1 MISSRVVEY
10 VFFFGLLGIVA
21 YIVWEMVSP
30 FVSALALAAIIV
42 TICYPMYCRIVK
54 LMPKQ
59 NEALGALV
67 TTLVVLVLVIIPF
80 LFVTQALVREAV
92 AVYNIVSADQL
103 VLVERLN
110 AFETRVE
117 EFAPNF
123 ELDFSQFLQQGA
135 QFTQSRLGSFFA
147 GTASTLFLFFIA
159 MIGTFYFF
167 KDGRE
172 FTKTLITVSP
182 LPDDQDEKILSRLA
196 IAIRSVATGVVLI
209 ALIQG
214 SLTAFG
220 LWFLG
225 FERYV
230 LWGTIAAFGALIPGV
245 GTSVV
250 LIPAIIFLAVT
261 GAYIKM
267 IVLIIWGMLA
277 VGLIDNLL
285 GPYLLSRGN
294 KIHPFSMLIAVLGG
308 IAFFGPIGF
317 IVGPVMLSLLLVL
330 LELYNTHINYP
341 KDV

>member
-1 MISSRVVEY
+1 MVSSRVVEY

-21 YIVWEMVSP
+21 YIVWQILAP

-42 TICYPMYCRIVK
+42 TICYPMYRRIVHH
-54 LMPKQ
+54 MPRQ

-67 TTLVVLVLVIIPF
+67 TTLVVLVIVIIPF
-80 LFVTQALVREAV
+80 LFITQSLIREAV
-92 AVYNIVSADQL
+92 AVYNLLSVDQL
-103 VLVERLN
+103 ALTERLDTLESTV
-110 AFETRVE
+110 ASYV
-117 EFAPNF
+117 PNF
-123 ELDFSQFLQQGA
+123 QIDFTQFLQQGA
-135 QFTQSRLGSFFA
+135 QFAQSRLGSFFA

-167 KDGRE
+167 KDGRQ
-172 FTKTLITVSP
+172 FTKNLVVISP
-182 LPDDQDEKILSRLA
+182 LPDDQDEKILARLA

-214 SLTAFG
+214 SLTALG

-225 FERYV
+225 FDRYV

-294 KIHPFSMLIAVLGG
+294 KIHPFSMLISVLGG
-308 IAFFGPIGF
+308 IAYFGPIGF

-341 KDV
+341 NHE